1 MSEFHSSN
9 VDRLTGLFNAR
20 CAMSELR
27 RVVYKSNSIQYRAV
41 GVIFAD
47 IFRFKNLN
55 CSFGHHA
62 GDEILLALVRAIKS
76 RAHADEIACR
86 YGGDEFLI
94 ILPDA
99 SVSEVARR
107 AEELRE
113 AAEKNPIIIG
123 TQEIYLRLSIGI
135 AHSLSLSAD
144 SKLRGAEALMRDADA
159 KLMLDCERNVERLA
173 AKSPRDL
180 RQTKSQ

>member
-1 MSEFHSSN
+1 MN
-9 VDRLTGLFNAR
+9 
-20 CAMSELR
+20 ELR
-27 RVVYKSNSIQYRAV
+27 RTIYNEKSVEYRAV

-62 GDEILLALVRAIKS
+62 GDEMLLALVRAIKS

-94 ILPDA
+94 IFPDA

-113 AAEKNPIIIG
+113 AAEKNPITIG
-123 TQEIYLRLSIGI
+123 TQEITLRLSVGI

-159 KLMLDCERNVERLA
+159 KLMVDCQRNVQCLA
-173 AKSPRDL
+173 AK
-180 RQTKSQ
+180 